1 MHLDNFTEFQ
11 NIDTLNMQAEIDG
24 LPHQFK
30 NAYEHSFSYDL
41 ADPQKPEII
50 LVAGMG
56 GSAIGADLLST
67 YCAPICSVPI
77 ISLRE
82 YTLPVWAREHRTLVV
97 ASSHSGNT
105 EETLSVFD
113 QAAEARLPI
122 IAIATGGELAKRA
135 KAQNYPC
142 WEFQHEGQPRAAV
155 GFSFGIL
162 LAMLERLQ
170 LVEPHHE
177 MVQNTVADLEKRQ
190 EQYRTDVPIVK
201 NPVKRLAG
209 QAVGRQVSVFG
220 ADHLAPVARRWKT
233 QINELAKA
241 WAQFE
246 FLPEADHN
254 TLAGLIHE
262 ESILEKTMA
271 LFLKGSFM
279 HPRNLLR
286 SELTRH
292 EMMVAGLA
300 VDSIDFRADS
310 RLTEMWDAILFGDYF
325 SYYLALSYGVDPT
338 PIEALDNLKRNLK
351 K

>member
-1 MHLDNFTEFQ
+1 MHLDTFEEFQ
-11 NIDTLNMQAEIDG
+11 NIDSLNMLAEIDG
-24 LPHQFK
+24 LPHQFEQ
-30 NAYEHSFSYDL
+30 AYKHSFSYDL
-41 ADPQKPEII
+41 HDLQKPELI

-82 YTLPVWAREHRTLVV
+82 YTLPAWACTHRTLVV

-113 QAAEARLPI
+113 QAAAAKLPI
-122 IAIATGGELAKRA
+122 LAIATGGKLAQRA
-135 KAQNYPC
+135 KEGQYPY
-142 WEFQHEGQPRAAV
+142 WDFQHAGQPRAAV

-162 LAMLERLQ
+162 LALLERLELIESHQ
-170 LVEPHHE
+170 ELVQKTVDHLVEK
-177 MVQNTVADLEKRQ
+177 QK
-190 EQYRTDVPIVK
+190 QYRADVPIVK

-209 QAVGRQVSVFG
+209 QAIGRQVSVFG

-254 TLAGLIHE
+254 TLAGLLHE
-262 ESILEKTMA
+262 ETILEKTMA
-271 LFLKGSFM
+271 LFLTGSRT
-279 HPRNLLR
+279 HPRNVLR
-286 SELTRH
+286 SELTKQ
-292 EMMVAGLA
+292 EMMIAGLA
-300 VDSIDFRADS
+300 VDSVEFNADS